1 MDTTSPAGRRS
12 SPVLLQRC
20 RFSARIRYGDS
31 GGESAGWVGRDLS
44 LARTGESAAVRDP
57 VEVGMGA
64 VDRAAP
70 RLTCAEGVVA
80 SGWVATIRARI
91 CCELNFWWTARSEE
105 SGGSEEV
112 SDSSA
117 VGHAVDVDC
126 EAGFHV
132 DVTSR
137 YLSGGAVTDVDSC
150 CAGVI
155 FDQGVVPVVVFA
167 VSEKCLFR
175 LFQVEAGCEAI
186 AVFGEAFGELVGF
199 LDIAADHEGTVG
211 GEGGLPA
218 VFCGTAQSCGEG
230 RFDGVGV
237 GDRSG
242 SRGR

>member
-1 MDTTSPAGRRS
+1 MARSVHSVVECRPAGRASVIVRGE
-12 SPVLLQRC
+12 
-20 RFSARIRYGDS
+20 AR
-31 GGESAGWVGRDLS
+31 VGR
-44 LARTGESAAVRDP
+44 VFRDVGIAGPWWSNIRP
-57 VEVGMGA
+57 VWLG
-64 VDRAAP
+64 
-70 RLTCAEGVVA
+70 
-80 SGWVATIRARI
+80 
-91 CCELNFWWTARSEE
+91 FWWTGQSEE
-105 SGGSEEV
+105 ACLFEEA

-186 AVFGEAFGELVGF
+186 AVLGEAFSELVGF

-211 GEGGLPA
+211 GKGGLPA
-218 VFCGTAQSCGEG
+218 VFGGTAQGCGRAALMASALATCPAAAVEG
-230 RFDGVGV
+230 WCRRLLLGCPRLCRWLWDAEG
-237 GDRSG
+237 
-242 SRGR
+242 